1 MLVNSLID
9 RLTNSLLVGK
19 VGVVGGVGVVGVA
32 GGVGVVGG
40 ASSALINQ
48 HSTAS
53 TETQVLIN

>member
-1 MLVNSLID
+1 MLVNNLID

-19 VGVVGGVGVVGVA
+19 VGVVGVVGVA